1 MDLSFFL
8 ELSGVQWAYMFVVL
22 FLFVL
27 AVIDLWVGV
36 SNDAVNFI
44 GSAVG
49 ARAAKLKHILM
60 VAAAGVFI
68 GAAFS
73 NGMMEVARS
82 GVRNLLRGGGKFFQ
96 R

>member
-1 MDLSFFL
+1 MDLSFFMS
-8 ELSGVQWAYMFVVL
+8 LSGVQVAYMLIVV

-49 ARAAKLKHILM
+49 CKAASLKHVML
-60 VAAAGVFI
+60 VAAAGVFV
-68 GAAFS
+68 GAA
-73 NGMMEVARS
+73 ARFFLHC
-82 GVRNLLRGGGKFFQ
+82 RFGKYPDCPDVFFTFFT
-96 R
+96 